1 MSATAAPI
9 APETHAFQAEI
20 RQLLDIVVHSLY
32 TEREIFVRELISNA
46 ADASEK
52 FRHEALT
59 NDALPERDRAL
70 EVRLTLNEEAKTFE
84 IADAGIGMTR
94 EELTENLGTIA
105 HSGTK
110 KFLATLAEGKKDDV
124 RLIGQFG
131 VGFYSAFMVAK
142 KVVVETRS
150 LHADSQGWR
159 WESDG
164 TGQYTIAPA
173 DVDFRGTRIRIE
185 LKDDAEEFAK
195 PTRVREIIRKF
206 SNFVGFPIVLNGDR
220 VNTVEAIWA
229 KSKSDVK
236 DEEYTEFFK
245 FISNT
250 PNEPLL
256 RQHFAADAPLA
267 IQALLFVPTDNL
279 ERLGFGR
286 TQPGVDLYCK
296 RVLIMKHPE
305 GLLPEWMRFVR
316 GVVDCEDLPLNISRE
331 MLQDNRLVRK
341 LSNVIVGRFIKFLD
355 EQSRADADKFAKFY
369 ETHAFFLKEGVTQDA
384 EHREALAKLL
394 RWESSK
400 TEGDKTT
407 SLAEYVSRMK
417 PEQKAIYYI
426 NGPSRAAI
434 ETGPYLDPFRARD
447 IEVIYTHEALDDF
460 VMNHLSSFDGKKLI
474 SADSRDLELP
484 PLDKQAEGE
493 ELAADAAEQLCS
505 WIKGALG
512 ERIGEVRMG
521 GERLVASPAVAVADG
536 FYSNAMQRVMMAVNR
551 KESDMR
557 PFIALELNPRHA
569 LVKRLNFLRVNDE
582 ALARDL
588 AEQVCDNALIAGG
601 LLTDP
606 RNLVERLNR
615 LVARAAGL
623 S

>member
-1 MSATAAPI
+1 MTATTTPI
-9 APETHAFQAEI
+9 APETHVFQAEI
-20 RQLLDIVVHSLY
+20 RQLLDIVIHSLY

-59 NDALPERDRAL
+59 NDALPERDRTL
-70 EVRLTLNEEAKTFE
+70 EVRLTVDEEAKTFE

-110 KFLATLAEGKKDDV
+110 KFLSTLAEGKKEDV

-150 LHADSQGWR
+150 HHADSQGWR

-164 TGQYTIAPA
+164 TGAYTIAPSEA
-173 DVDFRGTRIRIE
+173 DFRGTRIRIE

-195 PTRVREIIRKF
+195 SANVREIIRKF
-206 SNFVGFPIVLNGDR
+206 SNFVGFPIVLNGER

-245 FISNT
+245 FIANA
-250 PNEPLL
+250 PGEPLL
-256 RQHFAADAPLA
+256 RQHFSADAPLS
-267 IQALLFVPTDNL
+267 IQALLFVPADNM

-286 TQPGVDLYCK
+286 TQPGVDLYCR
-296 RVLIMKHPE
+296 RVMIMKHPE

-316 GVVDCEDLPLNISRE
+316 GVVDSEDLPLNISRE

-355 EQSRADADKFAKFY
+355 EQSRTDADKFAKFY

-400 TEGDKTT
+400 TEGEKTT
-407 SLAEYVSRMK
+407 SLAEYVTRMK

-434 ETGPYLDPFRARD
+434 KAGPYLDPFRARD
-447 IEVIYTHEALDDF
+447 VEVIYLHEALDDF
-460 VMNHLSSFDGKKLI
+460 VMNHLNSFDGHRLI
-474 SADSRDLELP
+474 SADSRDLELS
-484 PLDKQAEGE
+484 PLDAKDQSEEMPAE
-493 ELAADAAEQLCS
+493 AAAELCT
-505 WIKGALG
+505 WIKTALG
-512 ERIGEVRMG
+512 DRIGEVRMG
-521 GERLVASPAVAVADG
+521 DRLVSNPAVAVADG

-551 KESDMR
+551 KEGDMR
-557 PFIALELNPRHA
+557 PFVALELNPRHD

-582 ALARDL
+582 PLARDL